1 MDMDNNQLQILD
13 IVGIPT
19 NKLLYS
25 SYNDTLVY
33 SIGSNIIFYN
43 LQKNTKT
50 FLQYST
56 KNEILALKYIDQ
68 KEHLLLSIDKS
79 SRPILC
85 IWELPSF
92 EEVFSQEIQITPNF
106 KISNI
111 FVEKISSNYFVI
123 IITSIDCNLLYILND
138 ENNNSFNLVKIGQ
151 IPNIPIEIENFKC
164 FYDDI
169 YLIFIS
175 NNNLY
180 YFLINIQNIF
190 NSYKKDTIRLFNKI
204 VFPFKLIGSSMSI
217 SNRYNLI
224 SFITSKGNCLV
235 YNKNGESRPSINP
248 LDKYENF
255 TISHFSGDSLC
266 LGTDTSKIYIYN
278 VNNFKLKYFIKD
290 KILNS
295 LKLKFQLN
303 SNVNINNKPRNIAGE
318 NKVIEYINLNEKLDK
333 IFIKM
338 NDNSILLSPL
348 TSLMDDSRGLF
359 NFNSLGNTICLY
371 SYNHS
376 KPINS
381 MEICNNYNEYETMFY
396 TCSKDQTLIQYNID
410 YSTNKISNIYFDL
423 KDILNFNKEN
433 LDNYNELPENN
444 NSNSNKYSKSNY
456 SHNYHAYLTVIK
468 FHPFHSTKLY
478 AGDNKGYLYVF
489 DISTDYFQ
497 YKKYTIDN
505 YSIESLSFSREGNL
519 LCIGLL
525 TGKQVIYDINKNL
538 EFCLKIS
545 ENYLKQDEI
554 DFRIQNYHMITFS
567 YFFNSQKHRDC
578 IIFAKNSKNIEY
590 AKLFYD
596 DNKGGMLNKKSLT
609 LNEFDNTILDIKVHA
624 SENYI
629 VALNDKHQIIINDIN
644 TGETTAVIDLNGHVD
659 EIYNFDLDRSGLY
672 LCVVCSINKRNNAN
686 NDLIFFETG
695 TGNIISMIRCVG
707 MIYRIIFDYYGKYII
722 MAGHKGEVSLW
733 KLPYEMSNVI
743 VNVLYEVERN
753 VDFWEKFEIKYH
765 SNNDINK
772 FDNFNVEDKKELK
785 KEMPI
790 KDLGEVVDEGPHK
803 GIQTNFDINTNNGD
817 NRDRTNPSTSLKVL
831 SDISNDLK
839 KDNNSNNN
847 NNDNFSFDSKKYF
860 INNRKENMQLEINKT
875 IPMKSNNNDIKNN
888 SGKAFTDFSNK
899 DNVNYYFNSQ
909 SKDLN
914 KIKNFNNNNNNNN
927 NNYFS
932 NSISNTKSNTIAN
945 ANFSSSPF
953 DNFNNNL
960 KNENTLQSCY
970 EKFKKERLMKNSLL
984 KPNVKSKDKNKK
996 SYNLFNAKSQNVKN
1010 KKLNSLSTPKI
1021 LNSKKY
1027 LKENSQSIHNMQNM
1041 YKKYDMNSRLKFNKK
1056 KDDDI
1061 NIDFE
1066 LDFDAN
1072 KMRPNFDPNL
1082 YSMQTNKKYSQ
1093 NAKELIQPLLADD
1106 ERKFSRYNT
1115 YENGNGNQF
1124 LSEDFN
1130 GRNNVNNLNRNIGSN
1145 NFNNLV
1151 LNEDLNSIKNLNEN
1165 LRSNNH
1171 INNIINKEKS
1181 IINSS
1186 KKSHKNSDKANEIN
1200 KAINV
1205 LLDNK
1210 NKGDINNGYD
1220 NNNNNSNIIS
1230 SKDISHDLAYINNVK
1245 MDQKSNID
1253 NLDNMNNNLRSYE
1266 NENKVY
1272 DTENKNK
1279 YLNFYS
1285 KDLEINDNNQKSV
1298 ELDKNLIASN
1308 TLSSGKPDYFIN
1320 NRKPS
1325 INNNIPIDENI
1336 LFNNK
1341 YRETISTEK
1350 RNYINDKIN
1359 SFENKL
1365 NYYGQ

>member
-1 MDMDNNQLQILD
+1 MDLDNNQLQILD

-19 NKLLYS
+19 NKLVYS

-79 SRPILC
+79 SRPLLC
-85 IWELPSF
+85 VWELPSF
-92 EEVFSQEIQITPNF
+92 EEVFSQEIAIILNF
-106 KISNI
+106 KISNVFI
-111 FVEKISSNYFVI
+111 EKISSTSFVI
-123 IITSIDCNLLYILND
+123 IITSIDCNLLYFLND
-138 ENNNSFNLVKIGQ
+138 ENNNSYNLVKIGQ
-151 IPNIPIEIENFKC
+151 IQNIPTEIENFKC

-175 NNNLY
+175 NNILY
-180 YFLINIQNIF
+180 YYLINIQNIF

-217 SNRYNLI
+217 SNRYNLM

-235 YNKNGESRPSINP
+235 YNKNGENRPSINP

-278 VNNFKLKYFIKD
+278 VDNFKLKYFIKD

-303 SNVNINNKPRNIAGE
+303 NNVNINNNPRNSADE
-318 NKVIEYINLNEKLDK
+318 NKIIEYINLNEKLDK

-381 MEICNNYNEYETMFY
+381 MEICNNYNEYETVFY

-433 LDNYNELPENN
+433 LDNYNEIPEKNN
-444 NSNSNKYSKSNY
+444 NNKYDMNNY

-489 DISTDYFQ
+489 DISADYFQ
-497 YKKYTIDN
+497 YKKYTVDN

-519 LCIGLL
+519 LCVGLL

-538 EFCLKIS
+538 EFSLKIS
-545 ENYLKQDEI
+545 ENYLNQDEI
-554 DFRIQNYHMITFS
+554 DLRIQNYHMITFS
-567 YFFNSQKHRDC
+567 YFFINQKHRDC
-578 IIFAKNSKNIEY
+578 ILFSKNSKIIEY

-596 DNKGGMLNKKSLT
+596 DNKGGILNKKSLA
-609 LNEFDNTILDIKVHA
+609 LNEFDNTIFDIKVHA
-624 SENYI
+624 SENYL

-644 TGETTAVIDLNGHVD
+644 TGEATAVIDLNGHVD

-672 LCVVCSINKRNNAN
+672 LCVICSLNKRNNTN

-707 MIYRIIFDYYGKYII
+707 MIYKIIFDYYGKYII

-765 SNNDINK
+765 NNNDINK
-772 FDNFNVEDKKELK
+772 YDNFNMEDNKKDLK
-785 KEMPI
+785 KDMSI

-803 GIQTNFDINTNNGD
+803 GIQTNLDINVNNGD
-817 NRDRTNPSTSLKVL
+817 KINPSLKVL

-847 NNDNFSFDSKKYF
+847 NNSSFNSRKYF
-860 INNRKENMQLEINKT
+860 INNRNENKPTDINKT
-875 IPMKSNNNDIKNN
+875 IPLKNNSNDIKKN
-888 SGKAFTDFSNK
+888 SGKEYSEYSNK

-914 KIKNFNNNNNNNN
+914 KIKKFNNNNNN

-932 NSISNTKSNTIAN
+932 NSVSNTKSNTNAN
-945 ANFSSSPF
+945 INFSSNQF

-984 KPNVKSKDKNKK
+984 KPNIKSKDKNKK
-996 SYNLFNAKSQNVKN
+996 SYNFVNAKSQSIKN
-1010 KKLNSLSTPKI
+1010 KKLNSFSTPKI
-1021 LNSKKY
+1021 SNSKKY
-1027 LKENSQSIHNMQNM
+1027 LKENYQSNHNMHNIYNM
-1041 YKKYDMNSRLKFNKK
+1041 YDMNSKIKFNKK
-1056 KDDDI
+1056 EEEEIDI
-1061 NIDFE
+1061 DLDIDF
-1066 LDFDAN
+1066 DVN
-1072 KMRPNFDPNL
+1072 KIRPNFDPNL

-1093 NAKELIQPLLADD
+1093 KARELIQPLLADD
-1106 ERKFSRYNT
+1106 DRKFSRYND

-1130 GRNNVNNLNRNIGSN
+1130 GRNILNNINRNIGSN
-1145 NFNNLV
+1145 NFI

-1165 LRSNNH
+1165 LRSNNNL
-1171 INNIINKEKS
+1171 NNIYNKEKS

-1186 KKSHKNSDKANEIN
+1186 KKSHKNTDKANEIN

-1210 NKGDINNGYD
+1210 NNGDINNDYD
-1220 NNNNNSNIIS
+1220 NNNNNYINNINQKSIS
-1230 SKDISHDLAYINNVK
+1230 SKDITHDLAYINNIK

-1253 NLDNMNNNLRSYE
+1253 NAENINNNLKSYE
-1266 NENKVY
+1266 NENQVY
-1272 DTENKNK
+1272 DIENKNK

-1285 KDLEINDNNQKSV
+1285 NDNNPKSI
-1298 ELDKNLIASN
+1298 ELDKNLITSN
-1308 TLSSGKPDYFIN
+1308 TFSSGKPDYFIN

-1325 INNNIPIDENI
+1325 INSKIPIDENA

-1341 YRETISTEK
+1341 YKETISTDK